1 MGTRLGI
8 FFAFILSLTAAGGA
22 YYLYQHLT
30 AERSIRIDLEKK
42 YDTTRERVL
51 NLQSEKEQIKAAKEQ
66 FEAESE
72 DYRRKAQEYESQVS
86 RLKNETSRIISART
100 DLEKQLQDKNSQV
113 AEMEKK
119 IVELQQK
126 AEEAMRAC
134 NVTPADIK
142 ETLSQ
147 EEVLSSST
155 TNEGGLVFT
164 SPGVTPARAPMAV
177 MAVPQSEAVSP
188 GISTVSTPTPPVPL
202 DMTRGSKVLTVNRKF
217 NFVVVNLGLKDGL
230 KMGDSL
236 KVIKSGR
243 VSATLQVEKLYD
255 KFAAATIVTEDQQI
269 PVMEGDEVSKG

>member
-1 MGTRLGI
+1 MGTKLGV
-8 FFAFILSLTAAGGA
+8 FFAFILSLVAAGGA

-30 AERSIRIDLEKK
+30 AERNIRIDLEKK
-42 YDTTRERVL
+42 YDSTRERVL

-86 RLKNETSRIISART
+86 RLKNETSKIISVRT
-100 DLEKQLQDKNSQV
+100 DLEKQLQDKSSQV
-113 AEMEKK
+113 AEMEQK

-147 EEVLSSST
+147 EEVSSPLA
-155 TNEGGLVFT
+155 NEGGLVFS
-164 SPGVTPARAPMAV
+164 SPGVTSASVPTSV
-177 MAVPQSEAVSP
+177 MAVPQSEVVSP
-188 GISTVSTPTPPVPL
+188 GISSVLSPTSSVPL
-202 DMTRGSKVLTVNRKF
+202 DIVRGSKVLTVNRKF

-269 PVMEGDEVSKG
+269 QVMEGDEVSRS